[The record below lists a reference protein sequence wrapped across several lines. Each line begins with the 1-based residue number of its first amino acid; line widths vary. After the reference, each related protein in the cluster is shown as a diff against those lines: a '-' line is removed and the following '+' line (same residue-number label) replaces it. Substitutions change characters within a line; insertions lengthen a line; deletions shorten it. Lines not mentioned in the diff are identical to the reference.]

1 MRPRIIRIWNTNKTA
16 KSQSRKDSDA
26 YLPKKTLRRGTSNDE
41 EKAEELPAVIAST
54 ANKDMAADTDID
66 IQNEEEGKEQVVVKS
81 GDWVGLVRLTPTH
94 TIKV

>member
-26 YLPKKTLRRGTSNDE
+26 YLPKKTLRRGMSNDE

-54 ANKDMAADTDID
+54 ANKDMAADIR
-66 IQNEEEGKEQVVVKS
+66 ILIYKMKRKERSK
-81 GDWVGLVRLTPTH
+81 WL
-94 TIKV
+94 